1 MNYCNLKGVSFDRLI
16 EMKIYFLIVKLMVSF
31 EGQGSESLKH
41 FRKPK
46 LDFDSFRCAH
56 IAPTFLKT

>member
-1 MNYCNLKGVSFDRLI
+1 MNYCNLKDVCFDRLI
-16 EMKIYFLIVKLMVSF
+16 EMKIYFLIVKLMASF
-31 EGQGSESLKH
+31 EGWGSESLRH

-46 LDFDSFRCAH
+46 LGFGSFRCVH